1 MSTVGLRGEFAVS
14 AATYV
19 PFILVAFWIMP
30 SKITGPSIAE
40 VGARLWVGRV
50 LWVSVCKVFNEHK
63 LRGSLLTVFVSA
75 SLCAPLSTF
84 CPLMV
89 KNVFHD
95 GAYQFSM
102 ALGALGVGGLL
113 GASSMLAL
121 DPKRDH
127 RFISSAFAICYS
139 VIFILASINPFAF
152 GLPVLLIFAGVTMT
166 IINTSA
172 NGLLQT
178 QVP

>member
-1 MSTVGLRGEFAVS
+1 
-14 AATYV
+14 
-19 PFILVAFWIMP
+19 
-30 SKITGPSIAE
+30 
-40 VGARLWVGRV
+40 
-50 LWVSVCKVFNEHK
+50 
-63 LRGSLLTVFVSA
+63 
-75 SLCAPLSTF
+75 
-84 CPLMV
+84 
-89 KNVFHD
+89 
-95 GAYQFSM
+95 M
-102 ALGALGVGGLL
+102 ALGALVVGDLL
-113 GASSMLAL
+113 GASGMLAL

-178 QVP
+178 QVPELIRSQSVSISDGSGGVVD